1 MFGFEDFGIGVWRDV
16 DRRGEEDY
24 GARKGGG
31 QEEMVPGF
39 RESFS
44 AAYADVE
51 DEDGTAS
58 FSGEH
63 HRAGFGNVARAAR
76 AVKRESAIDAF
87 LEAASHDRE
96 AAKAATGRTPLGS
109 AEAEPFDDFARPL
122 TIEGRGVHYNYPV
135 IAVPPN

>member
-24 GARKGGG
+24 GARKWGG
-31 QEEMVPGF
+31 QQEMVPGF
-39 RESFS
+39 LESFS

-63 HRAGFGNVARAAR
+63 HRAGLGDVTRAAR
-76 AVKRESAIDAF
+76 TVDGEGAIDAF
-87 LEAASHDRE
+87 FETSSHDRE
-96 AAKAATGRTPLGS
+96 TAKAAAGRTPLGS
-109 AEAEPFDDFARPL
+109 AEAQPFDDFPSPL